1 MKSLKFLSLLFFVI
15 IVASCD
21 DDNILSQ
28 SEIPTK
34 IMTYKTTHF
43 PENGIVRAIKDTERN
58 TTKYELYLSGN
69 FELDFNSACEI
80 IDIDGTSQLPNS
92 VIPQAI
98 LDYVSQNYAS
108 NVITDWELELNHQQV
123 ELNNSVEL
131 EFEMNGT
138 FIRIDND

>member
-1 MKSLKFLSLLFFVI
+1 M
-15 IVASCD
+15 
-21 DDNILSQ
+21 
-28 SEIPTK
+28 
-34 IMTYKTTHF
+34 
-43 PENGIVRAIKDTERN
+43 
-58 TTKYELYLSGN
+58 SGN

-98 LDYVSQNYAS
+98 LDYVLRNYAS
-108 NVITDWELELNHQQV
+108 NVIADWELELNYQQV